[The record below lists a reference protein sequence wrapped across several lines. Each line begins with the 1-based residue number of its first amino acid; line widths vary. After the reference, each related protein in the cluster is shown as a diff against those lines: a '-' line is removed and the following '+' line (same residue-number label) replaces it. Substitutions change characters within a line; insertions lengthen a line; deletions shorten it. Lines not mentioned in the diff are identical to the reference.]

1 MIRFLTPLRHALSS
15 LVNPSSSILVGQIG
29 QVFWIRVEGRG
40 TFQNS
45 LQLKQVLQSTMA
57 DGLHRFVLDLERCPM
72 MDSTFL
78 GTLTGAALRLREVN
92 EGSLSVLN
100 SNERNEQLLESL
112 GLDHLLDVDREG
124 TSWPEERRI
133 AIEQLSKC
141 RQEGATENE
150 DQTEHVL
157 EAHQALADVSDDNA
171 CRFKDVIVFLQKEVA
186 AHRSAS

>member
-1 MIRFLTPLRHALSS
+1 MNSP
-15 LVNPSSSILVGQIG
+15 SSILVGQIG

-45 LQLKQVLQSTMA
+45 LHLKKVLKATMA
-57 DGLHRFVLDLERCPM
+57 EGTNKFVLDLERCPM

-78 GTLTGAALRLREVN
+78 GTLTGAALRLREIEN
-92 EGSLSVLN
+92 GSLSVLN
-100 SNERNEQLLESL
+100 ANERNEQLLESL
-112 GLDHLLDVDREG
+112 GLDHLLEVDRAG
-124 TSWPEERRI
+124 TSWPEERQL

-141 RQEGATENE
+141 SPDKAENHD

-171 CRFKDVIVFLQKEVA
+171 CRFKDVIEFLEKELA

>member
-1 MIRFLTPLRHALSS
+1 M
-15 LVNPSSSILVGQIG
+15 NPTSSILVGQIG
-29 QVFWIRVEGRG
+29 QVFWIRIDGRG

-45 LQLKQVLQSTMA
+45 LQLKKVLHATIA
-57 DGLHRFVLDLERCPM
+57 EGLRHFVLDLERCPM

-78 GTLTGAALRLREVN
+78 GTLTGAALRLREFAD
-92 EGSLSVLN
+92 GSLSVLN
-100 SNERNEQLLESL
+100 ANERNEQLLESL

-124 TSWPEERRI
+124 TTWPEERRQ

-141 RQEGATENE
+141 RPAAEEPHE

-171 CRFKDVIVFLQKEVA
+171 CRFKDVIEFLEKELATHRA
-186 AHRSAS
+186 AS